1 MFLKKII
8 KVPLFA
14 MVLLLSLALIFSASC
29 KATTPDELEEITQ
42 PDEDKEEVMEEEEN
56 DAVKEEIIEEDSKD
70 TVESI
75 DSKPSEDFVDL
86 KGTKEVTINMK
97 DILFDMPNIII
108 DSGTTVTWVNQDDV
122 GHTVNSD
129 PHPGH
134 SNYPP
139 LNSSLLSRGDTFSLT
154 FDEPGLYTYHCSPY
168 YSTMKGS
175 VLVE

>member
-1 MFLKKII
+1 MFLKKIFKI
-8 KVPLFA
+8 PLFT
-14 MVLLLSLALIFSASC
+14 MILLLSFALIFLASC
-29 KATTPDELEEITQ
+29 KATAPDKIVESAQT
-42 PDEDKEEVMEEEEN
+42 DVGKEEVMEKEDDETT
-56 DAVKEEIIEEDSKD
+56 KEEIIEEDIGD
-70 TVESI
+70 ELEPI
-75 DSKPSEDFVDL
+75 DSKPSEDFTDL

-97 DILFDMPNIII
+97 NILFDMPNIII

-154 FDEPGLYTYHCSPY
+154 FDEPGLYTYHCSPH

>member
-1 MFLKKII
+1 
-8 KVPLFA
+8 

-29 KATTPDELEEITQ
+29 KATTPDELEEIIQ
-42 PDEDKEEVMEEEEN
+42 PDEDKEEALGKEED
-56 DAVKEEIIEEDSKD
+56 DAVKEEIIEEETED
-70 TVESI
+70 TVETV
-75 DSKPSEDFVDL
+75 DSQLSEDFTDL
-86 KGTKEVTINMK
+86 RGTKEVTINMI

-154 FDEPGLYTYHCSPY
+154 FDEPGLYTYHCSPH

>member
-1 MFLKKII
+1 M
-8 KVPLFA
+8 VYLFV
-14 MVLLLSLALIFSASC
+14 MILLLSFALIFLASC
-29 KATTPDELEEITQ
+29 KTTGTGEIVESTQ
-42 PDEDKEEVMEEEEN
+42 IDKGKVEVMEKEEDEKIEEETE
-56 DAVKEEIIEEDSKD
+56 DAVE
-70 TVESI
+70 TI
-75 DSKPSEDFVDL
+75 DDKLSEDFTDL

-97 DILFDMPNIII
+97 DILFDLPRIII

-134 SNYPP
+134 SNHPD
-139 LNSSLLSRGDTFSLT
+139 LNSSLLSNGDTFSYT
-154 FDEPGLYTYHCSPY
+154 FTEPGLYTYHCSPH

>member
-1 MFLKKII
+1 
-8 KVPLFA
+8 
-14 MVLLLSLALIFSASC
+14 MVLLICLTLIFSASC
-29 KATTPDELEEITQ
+29 KVTTPDE
-42 PDEDKEEVMEEEEN
+42 
-56 DAVKEEIIEEDSKD
+56 IEEDSKD
-70 TVESI
+70 TAESI

-108 DSGTTVTWVNQDDV
+108 DSGTTVTWVNQDDA

-154 FDEPGLYTYHCSPY
+154 FDEPGLYTYHCSPH